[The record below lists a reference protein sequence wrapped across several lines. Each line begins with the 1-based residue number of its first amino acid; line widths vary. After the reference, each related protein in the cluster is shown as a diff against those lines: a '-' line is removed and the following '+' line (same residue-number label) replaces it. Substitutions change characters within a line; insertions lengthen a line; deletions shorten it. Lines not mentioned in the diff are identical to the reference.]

1 MRIIGNIEHPHMKI
15 TVFKMDNR
23 ISVKFENALYEQT
36 FKFGLDERLD
46 SQEAIQKLVDRTF
59 TEQVS
64 AIFQQMH
71 QTRIAAFS
79 RLFPVENE
87 FVFEEII

>member
-36 FKFGLDERLD
+36 YKFGHDERLG
-46 SQEAIQKLVDRTF
+46 SLAAIQKLVDPAF

-64 AIFQQMH
+64 AVFQQMH
-71 QTRIAAFS
+71 QARIAAFS
-79 RLFPVENE
+79 RVLPVENTS
-87 FVFEEII
+87 VFEEII